1 MEIQILHF
9 ESTGAAYDA
18 AMSDD
23 RIRKG
28 DVLVVKSEEVVG
40 LADTWPVA
48 VTLEAGQ
55 LHHVRDDLTLEGYGF
70 EPESVDQ
77 AEHVAARYG
86 FPLNQPGAKN
96 EKR

>member
-9 ESTGAAYDA
+9 ETSGGAYDA

-23 RIRKG
+23 TIQKG
-28 DVLVVKSEEVVG
+28 DVLVVESEGVVG

-70 EPESVDQ
+70 DPESVDK

-86 FPLNQPGAKN
+86 FPLNTTGANN
-96 EKR
+96 E

>member
-23 RIRKG
+23 TIQTG
-28 DVLVVKSEEVVG
+28 DVLVITGEGVIG

-55 LHHVRDDLTLEGYGF
+55 LHHVRDGLTLEGYGF
-70 EPESVDQ
+70 DPDSVDK

-86 FPLNQPGAKN
+86 FPLNTTGANN
-96 EKR
+96 EK

>member
-23 RIRKG
+23 TIQTG
-28 DVLVVKSEEVVG
+28 DVLVITGEGVVG

-48 VTLEAGQ
+48 VTLAAGQ

-70 EPESVDQ
+70 DPESVDK

-86 FPLNQPGAKN
+86 FPLNTTGEKN
-96 EKR
+96 GS